1 MGLELGPPW
10 LVLAKCDPNT
20 EGAEI
25 LCRDNFTG
33 ASLLRLIS
41 ARKAEPG
48 SFAAVMAADGSFA
61 QHADGRI
68 YDPIEETKGR
78 NGGTAAERGHR
89 ALLTAEALFRQ
100 MGGMSW
106 EDAAKPP
113 TIGGSVGK
121 ALKWAFVTV
130 LLLFVLAIFGRLS
143 R

>member
-10 LVLAKCDPNT
+10 LVLAKSDPSAD
-20 EGAEI
+20 GAEI
-25 LCRDNFTG
+25 LSRDNFTG

-48 SFAAVMAADGSFA
+48 SFAAVMAADGRFA
-61 QHADGRI
+61 LHSDGRI

-106 EDAAKPP
+106 EDANRPP
-113 TIGGSVGK
+113 TLGGSVGK
-121 ALKWAFVTV
+121 AIKWVVATVV
-130 LLLFVLAIFGRLS
+130 LLVVLGSFGRLI

>member
-10 LVLAKCDPNT
+10 LVLAKSDPNAG
-20 EGAEI
+20 GAEI

-33 ASLLRLIS
+33 SSLLRLIS

-48 SFAAVMAADGSFA
+48 SFAAVMAADGRFA
-61 QHADGRI
+61 LHPDGRI

-106 EDAAKPP
+106 ADATRPP
-113 TIGGSVGK
+113 TPGGSFGQ
-121 ALKWAFVTV
+121 ALKWAVAVV
-130 LLLFVLAIFGRLS
+130 LLLVALGLIGRITQ
-143 R
+143 